1 MTRKYLLLILILLF
15 SFFGIIDSVYALVD
29 IEPSG
34 IKVVNGSGGSTYT
47 RKVATAIGIYSKN
60 GIVPG
65 VHKYRGTY
73 AGINYNVLEVDVTDT
88 NGTFLQVD
96 YAGYNGYDYLPKN
109 LNDFYDTEL
118 TNDDEYFWVGA
129 INAGFFTA
137 ATTANDYGYPTGAVK
152 KNGNWLSYSP
162 RDNSYTWDTTA
173 AYGTGFVTAYF
184 NKNDEFKLIYNG
196 WKNGNFYK
204 YYNDPS
210 PNTWDYGEHV
220 NYSEGVSGAYTL
232 IVDGDNTVHW
242 GKNDYVGTNFWN
254 YAGTAVT
261 LFGQKE
267 NGNYVLVTTE
277 GTLVAENQV
286 NLMTELGC
294 VNAIRFDGGGSTQM
308 TYDEGLILNHFYIS
322 KKNTEIVQGSSLD
335 VSDIG
340 FDLYMEDETY
350 YYATSNDI
358 PQAEYQVFTK
368 DGEFVEDISS
378 SPVGDYWL
386 KVLMNGLEQQIA
398 IKVIEPTEKQY
409 TVTFDYDDGK
419 TENVEK
425 VVKEGSK
432 VEQPTI
438 PSREGYTFVEW
449 QYEGKQ
455 FDFNTEI
462 TQDIT
467 LTAKWKIKEFQI
479 TFDTLGG
486 SNVPNQIKEYMTKVD
501 KPQDPVKEGYTFIEW
516 QYEGKQFDFNTEI
529 TQDITLTAKWKI
541 KEFQITFDTLG
552 GSNVPNQVKE
562 YMTKVDKPQDPV
574 KEGYT
579 FVEWQ
584 YEGKTFDFNTK
595 VTKDITLTA
604 KYKIVI
610 PNIEETSGYELDG
623 NYLKLPA
630 NIISNKLSLG
640 LSNIYNIK
648 VYNAKNEEKKDQLLA
663 TSDKIQ
669 ILLDDII
676 VSEYVVV
683 IKGDITGD
691 GKINV
696 ADVGKLYQYLKKKI
710 TMEESFVKAGNII
723 EDNEIRITDVGKLYQ
738 FIKGK
743 IDNLEG

>member
-118 TNDDEYFWVGA
+118 TKDDEYFWVGA

-196 WKNGNFYK
+196 WENGNFYK

-501 KPQDPVKEGYTFIEW
+501 KPQDPVKEGYTFVEW
-516 QYEGKQFDFNTEI
+516 QYEGKQ
-529 TQDITLTAKWKI
+529 
-541 KEFQITFDTLG
+541 
-552 GSNVPNQVKE
+552 
-562 YMTKVDKPQDPV
+562 
-574 KEGYT
+574 
-579 FVEWQ
+579 
-584 YEGKTFDFNTK
+584 FDFNTK

>member
-118 TNDDEYFWVGA
+118 TKDDEYFWVGA

-501 KPQDPVKEGYTFIEW
+501 KPQDPVKEGYTFVEW
-516 QYEGKQFDFNTEI
+516 QYEGKQ
-529 TQDITLTAKWKI
+529 
-541 KEFQITFDTLG
+541 
-552 GSNVPNQVKE
+552 
-562 YMTKVDKPQDPV
+562 
-574 KEGYT
+574 
-579 FVEWQ
+579 
-584 YEGKTFDFNTK
+584 FDFNTK

>member
-118 TNDDEYFWVGA
+118 TKDDEYFWVGA

-398 IKVIEPTEKQY
+398 IKVIEPTKKQY

-438 PSREGYTFVEW
+438 PSR
-449 QYEGKQ
+449 
-455 FDFNTEI
+455 
-462 TQDIT
+462 
-467 LTAKWKIKEFQI
+467 
-479 TFDTLGG
+479 
-486 SNVPNQIKEYMTKVD
+486 
-501 KPQDPVKEGYTFIEW
+501 EGYTFIEW

-552 GSNVPNQVKE
+552 GSNVPNQIKE